1 MAVIEDVKDT
11 FSRQQLGDS
20 VSFTKVQ
27 QTTNLVNLFKDVFQ
41 LLLGR
46 SETHRAKNV
55 VLEILMRKSVI
66 QFFCISCSTLVVDP
80 YLQIFL

>member
-1 MAVIEDVKDT
+1 MVVISKGVKDT

-27 QTTNLVNLFKDVFQ
+27 TTTNLVNLFKDVFQ

-55 VLEILMRKSVI
+55 VLEILMRKFFI
-66 QFFCISCSTLVVDP
+66 QVSAEVAQL
-80 YLQIFL
+80 